1 MVKKIIITE
10 SQLKVLLEQIP
21 DSRFGR
27 PEDNAILYKSKANDL
42 GFLDFDDLVDVVS
55 ASIDGV
61 PGIGTLVSAGIDV
74 VHSITYAVRFYFSKN
89 DDEKFLNGMMCI
101 VTLGSTFIPGLGNS
115 LNIIAKNGI
124 KGTIKHTPAEVLLVA
139 KKIGLYNKAV
149 FFLSKAKW
157 KYSILMALARIL
169 RNKLVDFLVHLKKTL
184 IKFKNNVHNK
194 QIEKAIDEM
203 LVFINEMETESVAM
217 LQIVQTL
224 DNAKRTNI

>member
-27 PEDNAILYKSKANDL
+27 PEDNAILYKSQSNNL
-42 GFLDFDDLVDVVS
+42 GSLDFDDLVDVVS
-55 ASIDGV
+55 ALIDGV
-61 PGIGTLVSAGIDV
+61 PGIGTLVSAGIDI
-74 VHSITYAVRFYFSKN
+74 VHSMTYAVRFYFSKN

-149 FFLSKAKW
+149 FFLSKTKW

-169 RNKLVDFLVHLKKTL
+169 RNKLVDFLVHIKKSLTKL
-184 IKFKNNVHNK
+184 KNNVHNK

-203 LVFINEMETESVAM
+203 LAFINEMETESVAM